1 MLSPD
6 PTAALRVSVVYI
18 PGRCRHLPT
27 WPLLAAL
34 VGELPPVRRGRRGP
48 PLHAVPR
55 PQGSRQH
62 YVLSRS
68 LLGRAR
74 RSAAWLVNRAASHPR
89 AYGARPIP
97 SAVARLRLFPRAT
110 VIGGANGR
118 PTRYGDPALLTEVA
132 GQLPRQ
138 RPMRCRY
145 RDLDLLSPV
154 GRPRP
159 PPQEVRLN
167 RCQENS
173 EAVFPPTNP
182 AHIPA

>member
-6 PTAALRVSVVYI
+6 ATAALRASVVYI

-34 VGELPPVRRGRRGP
+34 VGELPPVRRGRRCL

-74 RSAAWLVNRAASHPR
+74 RSAAWLVNRRASHPR

-97 SAVARLRLFPRAT
+97 GADARLRAMSCRVLVLENSDSHASRQALRLFPRAT
-110 VIGGANGR
+110 VIGDATSSS
-118 PTRYGDPALLTEVA
+118 TRCNDPGPSHLLLEEKSNKCAGPPCGVA
-132 GQLPRQ
+132 IAT
-138 RPMRCRY
+138 
-145 RDLDLLSPV
+145 SI
-154 GRPRP
+154 
-159 PPQEVRLN
+159 
-167 RCQENS
+167 
-173 EAVFPPTNP
+173 
-182 AHIPA
+182 H